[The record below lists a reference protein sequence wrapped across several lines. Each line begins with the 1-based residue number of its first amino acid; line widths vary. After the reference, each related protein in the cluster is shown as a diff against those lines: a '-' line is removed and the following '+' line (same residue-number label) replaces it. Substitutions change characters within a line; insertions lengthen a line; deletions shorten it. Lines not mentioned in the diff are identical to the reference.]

1 MSTLK
6 FPSYISQSPSLIRFK
21 FYDNSKATVSSR
33 PTRTVILPAP
43 LALSNN
49 YNVSFDDLEAGLLER
64 TIVGAADEVG
74 DFVTVAQNPN
84 SDLLDL
90 SAAAAGGFVDVLAN
104 TTGNILGGLK
114 SVRRILG
121 SNVNKKNELVIN
133 KPQNRSFN
141 LRFQLVPT
149 NKGEAETIQEIIK
162 VFKIAMHPPTNESN
176 GKSSGASAKS
186 AGGIFFMNPARVK
199 IDFLFQDIQ
208 DTTSNYTTENV
219 NRKIFTTSFC
229 FIQNLDVNYHNAGA
243 PSYFGDGQPGNMA
256 FSVQLQEAK
265 PNSREMIAKLEYGD
279 NAVDSNGNVAGFG
292 ANRTIQNEVERFG
305 DNALDAFGG
314 GPQQPFNGE

>member
-21 FYDNSKATVSSR
+21 FFDSKSTGAT

-43 LALSNN
+43 LNLSNN
-49 YNVSFDDLEAGLLER
+49 YNVAFDDLEAGLLER
-64 TIVGAADEVG
+64 AIVDGGEAIAGVVDAIG
-74 DFVTVAQNPN
+74 NPN
-84 SDLLDL
+84 SDTLDI
-90 SAAAAGGFVDVLAN
+90 SAAAAGGFADVLTN
-104 TTGNILGGLK
+104 TTGNILGGLG

-133 KPQNRSFN
+133 KPQIRSFN
-141 LRFQLVPT
+141 FRFQLVPT
-149 NKGEAETIQEIIK
+149 NSEETETIQEIIK
-162 VFKIAMHPPTNESN
+162 VFKIAMHPPTNESGGGDN
-176 GKSSGASAKS
+176 GQSGKS

-208 DTTSNYTTENV
+208 NTTGNYGTENV

-229 FIQNLDVNYHNAGA
+229 FIRNLDVNYHNAGA

-256 FSVQLQEAK
+256 FSVQLDEAK
-265 PNSREMIAKLEYGD
+265 PNSREMISKLEYGPNSID
-279 NAVDSNGNVAGFG
+279 NNGQVAGFET
-292 ANRTIQNEVERFG
+292 NRSIFDEATDRVADTLNDLGI
-305 DNALDAFGG
+305 
-314 GPQQPFNGE
+314 FNGE

>member
-1 MSTLK
+1 MLLK
-6 FPSYISQSPSLIRFK
+6 FSG
-21 FYDNSKATVSSR
+21 
-33 PTRTVILPAP
+33 
-43 LALSNN
+43 
-49 YNVSFDDLEAGLLER
+49 AGS
-64 TIVGAADEVG
+64 IIG
-74 DFVTVAQNPN
+74 NPN
-84 SDLLDL
+84 SDELDI

-104 TTGNILGGLK
+104 TTGNILGGLG

-133 KPQNRSFN
+133 KPQIRSFN
-141 LRFQLVPT
+141 FRFQLVPT
-149 NKGEAETIQEIIK
+149 NSEETETIQEIIK
-162 VFKIAMHPPTNESN
+162 VFKIAMHPPTNESI
-176 GKSSGASAKS
+176 GGVDGQSGKS

-256 FSVQLQEAK
+256 FNVTVQEAK
-265 PNSREMIAKLEYGD
+265 PNSREMIAKLEYGNNAMD
-279 NAVDSNGNVAGFG
+279 NNGNYAGFSST
-292 ANRTIQNEVERFG
+292 RTIESEVF
-305 DNALDAFGG
+305 DSIDKAIKKLTY
-314 GPQQPFNGE
+314 NGEGE

>member
-21 FYDNSKATVSSR
+21 FYDNSKATTSSR

-43 LALSNN
+43 LNLSNN

-64 TIVGAADEVG
+64 TIIDAAEG
-74 DFVTVAQNPN
+74 VADVVATASNPN
-84 SDLLDL
+84 SDLLDN
-90 SAAAAGGFVDVLAN
+90 SAAIFGGLVDVTGNAIGNIAGG
-104 TTGNILGGLK
+104 LG

-149 NKGEAETIQEIIK
+149 NSEESETIQEIIK
-162 VFKIAMHPPTNESN
+162 VFKIAMHPPTNESI
-176 GKSSGASAKS
+176 GGVDGQSGKS

-256 FSVQLQEAK
+256 FSVQLDEVK
-265 PNSREMIAKLEYGD
+265 PNSREMIAKLEYGPNAID
-279 NAVDSNGNVAGFG
+279 NNGNYAGFSST
-292 ANRTIQNEVERFG
+292 RTIESEVF
-305 DNALDAFGG
+305 DSIDKAIKKLT
-314 GPQQPFNGE
+314 PYNGEGE

>member
-6 FPSYISQSPSLIRFK
+6 FPSYISESPSLIRFK

-33 PTRTVILPAP
+33 PTQTVILPAP

-64 TIVGAADEVG
+64 AIVDGGEAFAGVVDAVG
-74 DFVTVAQNPN
+74 NPN
-84 SDLLDL
+84 SDVLDI

-104 TTGNILGGLK
+104 TTGNILGGLG

-176 GKSSGASAKS
+176 GKASGASAKS
-186 AGGIFFMNPARVK
+186 AGGIFFLNPARVK

-208 DTTSNYTTENV
+208 NTTDNFTTENV
-219 NRKIFTTSFC
+219 NRKIFATSFC

-265 PNSREMIAKLEYGD
+265 PNSREMIAKIDYGD
-279 NAVDSNGNVAGFG
+279 NAVDSNGNVAGFA
-292 ANRTIQNEVERFG
+292 ANRSIFDEVS
-305 DNALDAFGG
+305 DKANAALTTLGFNPDGG
-314 GPQQPFNGE
+314 E

>member
-21 FYDNSKATVSSR
+21 FFDSKSTGTT
-33 PTRTVILPAP
+33 PTRTIILPAP
-43 LALSNN
+43 LNLSNN

-64 TIVGAADEVG
+64 AIVDGGEAIAGVVDAVR
-74 DFVTVAQNPN
+74 NPN
-84 SDLLDL
+84 SDALNI
-90 SAAAAGGFVDVLAN
+90 SAAAAGGFADVLTN
-104 TTGNILGGLK
+104 TTGNILGGLG

-133 KPQNRSFN
+133 KPQIRSFN
-141 LRFQLVPT
+141 FRFQLVPT
-149 NKGEAETIQEIIK
+149 NSEETETIQEIIK
-162 VFKIAMHPPTNESN
+162 VFKIAMHPPTNESGGGDN
-176 GKSSGASAKS
+176 GQSGKS

-208 DTTSNYTTENV
+208 NTTGNYTTENV

-229 FIQNLDVNYHNAGA
+229 FIRNLDVNYHNAGA

-256 FSVQLQEAK
+256 FSVQLDEAK
-265 PNSREMIAKLEYGD
+265 PNSREMISKLEYGPNSID
-279 NAVDSNGNVAGFG
+279 NNGQVAGFET
-292 ANRTIQNEVERFG
+292 NRSIFDEATDRVADTLNDLGI
-305 DNALDAFGG
+305 
-314 GPQQPFNGE
+314 FNGE

>member
-6 FPSYISQSPSLIRFK
+6 FPSYISESPSLIRFK

-33 PTRTVILPAP
+33 PTQTVILPAP

-64 TIVGAADEVG
+64 AIVDGGEAFAGVVDTVG
-74 DFVTVAQNPN
+74 NPN
-84 SDLLDL
+84 SDVLDI

-104 TTGNILGGLK
+104 TTGNILGGLG

-149 NKGEAETIQEIIK
+149 NAEETKTIQEIIK

-176 GKSSGASAKS
+176 GKASGASAKS

-208 DTTSNYTTENV
+208 NTTDNFTTENV
-219 NRKIFTTSFC
+219 NRKIFATSFC

-243 PSYFGDGQPGNMA
+243 PSYFSDGQPGNMA

-265 PNSREMIAKLEYGD
+265 PNSREMIAKIDYGD

-292 ANRTIQNEVERFG
+292 ANRTIQNEIDRAT
-305 DNALDAFGG
+305 DNALNVFGG
-314 GPQQPFNGE
+314 GPRPFNGE

>member
-1 MSTLK
+1 
-6 FPSYISQSPSLIRFK
+6 
-21 FYDNSKATVSSR
+21 
-33 PTRTVILPAP
+33 
-43 LALSNN
+43 
-49 YNVSFDDLEAGLLER
+49 
-64 TIVGAADEVG
+64 
-74 DFVTVAQNPN
+74 
-84 SDLLDL
+84 
-90 SAAAAGGFVDVLAN
+90 
-104 TTGNILGGLK
+104 
-114 SVRRILG
+114 LG

-149 NKGEAETIQEIIK
+149 NKEEAETIQKIIK
-162 VFKIAMHPPTNESN
+162 VFKIAMHPPTNESI
-176 GKSSGASAKS
+176 GGVGGQSGRS

-279 NAVDSNGNVAGFG
+279 NAVDSNGNVEGFSST
-292 ANRTIQNEVERFG
+292 RTIESEVINSTDRAATVFG
-305 DNALDAFGG
+305 
-314 GPQQPFNGE
+314 FNGEDE

>member
-21 FYDNSKATVSSR
+21 FFDSKSTGAT
-33 PTRTVILPAP
+33 PTRTIILPAP
-43 LALSNN
+43 LNLSNN

-64 TIVGAADEVG
+64 AIVDGAEAVEGVVSAIG
-74 DFVTVAQNPN
+74 NPN
-84 SDLLDL
+84 SDELDI

-104 TTGNILGGLK
+104 TTGNILGGLG

-133 KPQNRSFN
+133 KPQIRSFN
-141 LRFQLVPT
+141 FRFQLVPT
-149 NKGEAETIQEIIK
+149 NSEETETIQEIIK
-162 VFKIAMHPPTNESN
+162 VFKIAMHPPTNESGGGDN
-176 GKSSGASAKS
+176 GQSGKS

-256 FSVQLQEAK
+256 FNVTLQEAK
-265 PNSREMIAKLEYGD
+265 PNSREMIAKLEYGNNAMD
-279 NAVDSNGNVAGFG
+279 NNGNYAGFSST
-292 ANRTIQNEVERFG
+292 RTIESEVFDIIDKAIKE
-305 DNALDAFGG
+305 LT
-314 GPQQPFNGE
+314 PYNGEGE